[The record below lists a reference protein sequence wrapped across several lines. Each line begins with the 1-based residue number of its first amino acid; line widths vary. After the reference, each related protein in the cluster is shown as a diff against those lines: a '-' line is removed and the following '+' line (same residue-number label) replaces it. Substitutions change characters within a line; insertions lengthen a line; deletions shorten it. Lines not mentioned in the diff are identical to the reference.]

1 MEGLFQIFD
10 NREIAMG
17 VWLLVLMIWAGR
29 KSAVRLA
36 LFNLIKAAL
45 AKQLVIAFIIFASY
59 FALLVTVLSMADI
72 WTKSQLKITLFWFF
86 SAGLAGL
93 ASSVEAEGGKIC
105 MLEKAKQNFSISVL
119 LDFFVNLYRM
129 PLLAEL
135 VFVPFITA
143 LTAIVVFSGYDEK
156 HKKVESCSST
166 LLIIIGLLILLYVIY
181 MSAKNL
187 DEVLTI
193 DNARALALPIAFSIG
208 ILPIIWLGNIYIS
221 YENVFVRLQYLI
233 ADRSLHR
240 HTKLALISAFQTD
253 TQSLHKWFRDAWNEN
268 LDSVKA
274 IDASILKSKN

>member
-1 MEGLFQIFD
+1 MEGFVQTFD

-17 VWLLVLMIWAGR
+17 VWLLVLIMWAGR
-29 KSAVRLA
+29 KSEVRLA

-45 AKQLVIAFIIFASY
+45 AKQLVIAFIIFTSY
-59 FALLVTVLSMADI
+59 FFLLVVVLSIAQI

-93 ASSVEAEGGKIC
+93 ASSAKVQGGKLC

-135 VFVPFITA
+135 AFVPFITA

-156 HKKVESCSST
+156 HKKVESCSNT
-166 LLIIIGLLILLYVIY
+166 LLICIGLLILIYAIY

-187 DEVLTI
+187 DAVLTI
-193 DNARALALPIAFSIG
+193 NNARELALPIAFSIG
-208 ILPIIWLGNIYIS
+208 ILPIIWLGNIYTS

-233 ADRSLHR
+233 ADRSLH
-240 HTKLALISAFQTD
+240 HYTKLALIRAFQAD
-253 TQSLHKWFRDAWNEN
+253 TESLHKWFRDAWSEN